1 MSTSTNGNNYGPP
14 TDTGPV
20 ESSPR
25 FGKEQGSILDYVH
38 GDLVFS
44 SLPGAP
50 ASMGPVYDWR
60 EPTVNQLLEM
70 LQRDGKSKSLEQ
82 VISMP
87 LIGAGWHVEPG
98 EGNDDHETAQWVET
112 ILRRDTADGGM
123 QTSMEDVIAQMTSAF
138 ANRRSYHEKVWK
150 QDDDQQVVYNKIA
163 WRPPDTC
170 TLLRNVKT
178 GDLEGFAQWVW
189 GKRQQVIV
197 KLPYAHVYVHGQ
209 RSDPVKGVSELQVTY
224 HNYRIKEKIKLLW
237 YTYLEV
243 MSLPRTVVLANSDD
257 AAKKSAQAIA
267 ALKNAG
273 VVGLPKDWVSS
284 IQPLPMSTAGSSE
297 FQQAIAYL
305 DADSALSLLAG
316 FTDLPGRAM
325 GTGVGMQSG
334 TRGSYGM
341 SSSQQEFFMNLE
353 EAFSTELSTSVT
365 NNIVADLVRYNKGTK
380 VQVPRFA
387 LGPLQEKDVSQS
399 FALLQ
404 ALAVAPKMNLPSE
417 FVRELT
423 LVVADQLGLNT
434 DQVNDSFDSPEF
446 KTQQEQLANAA
457 NVGANVAGAAQQ
469 QLGGG
474 SGFGP
479 NAGNNP
485 SSATT
490 TGAEGF

>member
-1 MSTSTNGNNYGPP
+1 MSNLIAGNGGPP
-14 TDTGPV
+14 SDPGPI
-20 ESSPR
+20 EAPPK
-25 FGKEQGSILDYVH
+25 FGKEKGSILDYVH

-50 ASMGPVYDWR
+50 STMGPVYDWR

-123 QTSMEDVIAQMTSAF
+123 QTSMEDIIAQMTSALT
-138 ANRRSYHEKVWK
+138 NRRSYHEKVWK
-150 QDDDQQVVYNKIA
+150 QDDDYQVVYDKVA

-170 TLLRNVKT
+170 TLLRNIKT
-178 GDLEGFAQWVW
+178 GELEGFSQWVW
-189 GKRQQVIV
+189 GEQTQAIIKV
-197 KLPYAHVYVHGQ
+197 PYAHVYVHGM

-224 HNYRIKEKIKLLW
+224 HNYRIKEKIKFLW

-243 MSLPRTVVLANSDD
+243 MSLPRTIVLANSDD
-257 AAKKSAQAIA
+257 AAKKAAQAIA

-273 VVGLPKDWVSS
+273 VAGLPKDWVSS
-284 IQPLPMSTAGSSE
+284 IQPLPMSSAGSSE

-305 DADSALSLLAG
+305 DSQSALSLLAG

-353 EAFSTELSTSVT
+353 GAFSTELSTCVT
-365 NNIVADLVRYNKGTK
+365 NNLIADLVRYNLGTK
-380 VQVPRFA
+380 VQVPRFS

-404 ALAVAPKMNLPSE
+404 ALAVAPQSHLPTE
-417 FVRELT
+417 FLKELS
-423 LVVADQLGLNT
+423 LIVADQLGLNT
-434 DQVNDSFDSPEF
+434 DTISNAFDSSGF
-446 KTQQEQLANAA
+446 KSQQDQLTNAA
-457 NVGANVAGAAQQ
+457 NVGANVASAAQQ
-469 QLGGG
+469 QLGGQP
-474 SGFGP
+474 GFGP
-479 NAGNNP
+479 NA
-485 SSATT
+485 
-490 TGAEGF
+490 